1 MAARTT
7 TSADVLRVRF
17 EKHAEVWIAALPSL
31 ALYAPMAYL
40 MRLPAKRVR
49 PVAVLMG
56 CELFGGEVESALDE
70 ALGIELFHNFTLMHD
85 DIMDHAPL
93 RRGQPTV
100 HAKWDVNTAIL
111 SGDAMLVKAYQL
123 MGRHPKVLAL
133 FSEHALGVCEGQQL
147 DMEFETRHD
156 VGADEYLEMIR
167 LKTAVLLRC
176 AVQTGALVAGASEE
190 QAARLGTFGEE
201 LGLAF
206 QLRDDILD
214 AFGDPK
220 KVGKQQGGDLRA
232 GKKTWILIR
241 ALELSSA
248 AGRSELREELA
259 RSSSERDV
267 PRMLGVLHELDLP
280 ALAAGELD
288 RHHQKAM
295 AALEAV
301 VAPDDGKEAL
311 RALAAS
317 LLQRAS

>member
-1 MAARTT
+1 MTT
-7 TSADVLRVRF
+7 GTITSADMLRARF
-17 EKHAEVWIAALPSL
+17 EVHMEAWVAQLPSL

-40 MRLPAKRVR
+40 MGLPAKRVR

-56 CELFGGEVESALDE
+56 CELFGGDPETALDE

-85 DIMDHAPL
+85 DIMDQAPL

-123 MGRHPKVLAL
+123 MGHHRQVLAL
-133 FSEHALGVCEGQQL
+133 FSQHALGVCEGQQL
-147 DMEFETRHD
+147 DMEFESRRD
-156 VGADEYLEMIR
+156 VSANEYLEMIR

-176 AVQTGALVAGASEE
+176 ALQTGALVAGASEFE
-190 QAARLGTFGEE
+190 AARLGTFGEE
-201 LGLAF
+201 MGLAF
-206 QLRDDILD
+206 QLRDDLLD
-214 AFGDPK
+214 AFGDPG

-241 ALELSSA
+241 ALELSDA
-248 AGRSELREELA
+248 AGRGELRKELA
-259 RSSSERDV
+259 RPSSERDV
-267 PRMLGVLHELDLP
+267 PCMLGVLRELDLP
-280 ALAAGELD
+280 ALAANEVD
-288 RHHQKAM
+288 RHHWNAM
-295 AALEAV
+295 AALDAV
-301 VAPDDGKEAL
+301 TVPEERKAAL